1 MIALVLLGAPVALL
15 LLAVL
20 AAGYRPQPAQCPA
33 HYDCDTP
40 AACTAVLVAEA
51 ACHGYPDA
59 YTVGGEA

>member
-15 LLAVL
+15 VVILLA
-20 AAGYRPQPAQCPA
+20 AAYQPQPAQCPA

-51 ACHGYPDA
+51 ATAGYPDA
-59 YTVGGEA
+59 YTVGGEV